1 MALTLDRVGFAYPA
15 ASGVYAPAVDGVSL
29 FVEPGEL
36 VLVLGATG
44 SGKSTLL
51 QIAAGLLEPSSGAS
65 EIDGA
70 PLSRSSARGAVGLVF
85 QDAEAQLFAETVL
98 DDVAFGPANL
108 GASREGGREA
118 ARDALERVGLP
129 HEDFAARSP
138 FGLSGGE
145 ARRAAIA
152 GVVAMSP
159 RYLLMDEPT
168 AGLDAR
174 GRRAVRSL
182 IRAERERSG
191 VVVVSHSADE
201 FLGDADRVLLLACGR
216 GVFAGSAAEL
226 VAHPEKFADAGLTA
240 PDVLRLQQLAAER
253 GLVLPQFTLDPD
265 AVAHALVSAGGWS

>member
-1 MALTLDRVGFAYPA
+1 VGFSYPV
-15 ASGVYAPAVDGVSL
+15 ASGADAPAVDHVSL
-29 FVEPGEL
+29 SVAPGEL

-51 QIAAGLLEPSSGAS
+51 RIAAGLLEPSSGTAA
-65 EIDGA
+65 IDGE
-70 PLSRSSARGAVGLVF
+70 PLSRASARGAVGLVF
-85 QDAEAQLFAETVL
+85 QDAEAQLFAESVL

-108 GASREGGREA
+108 GASREDARTA
-118 ARDALERVGLP
+118 ARDALVRVGLP
-129 HEDFAARSP
+129 PEDFAARSP

-152 GVVAMSP
+152 GVLAMSP

-174 GRRAVRSL
+174 GRGAVRDL
-182 IRAERERSG
+182 IRAARERSG

-216 GVFAGSAAEL
+216 EAFAGAAADL
-226 VAHPEKFADAGLTA
+226 VTHPETFADAGLAA
-240 PDVLRLQQLAAER
+240 PGVLRLQQLAVER
-253 GLVLPQFTLDPD
+253 GLVLPDFSLDPD
-265 AVAHALVSAGGWS
+265 AVAHALASAGGWS